1 MHVGDAAQR
10 QAAAAAGITLPHT
23 AQSKIAEA
31 LELIKSSTASSD
43 EILAQVKAILEK

>member
-10 QAAAAAGITLPHT
+10 QAVAAVSGITSPDT

-31 LELIKSSTASSD
+31 LETY
-43 EILAQVKAILEK
+43 QVVRQPQVMRF